1 MRIDAYNQV
10 AQIYKTNTKM
20 KATKTEKAGMR
31 DKVEIS
37 DFGKI
42 YQTTKKAVNDAS
54 DIRENKVAEIK
65 EMIDNGTYEVSNE
78 DFANKLLE
86 NFEALY

>member
-10 AQIYKTNTKM
+10 AQIYKTNTRM
-20 KATKTEKAGMR
+20 KTQKTEKASMR

-37 DFGKI
+37 DFGKV
-42 YQTTKKAVNDAS
+42 YQTTKKAVNEAS
-54 DIRENKVAEIK
+54 DVREDKVADIK
-65 EMIDNGTYEVSNE
+65 SRIDNGSYEVSNE

-86 NFEALY
+86 SYGALY

>member
-20 KATKTEKAGMR
+20 KAQKTEKAGMR

-37 DFGKI
+37 DFGKV
-42 YQTTKKAVNDAS
+42 YQTTKKAVNEAS
-54 DIRENKVAEIK
+54 DIREDKVADIK
-65 EMIDNGTYEVSNE
+65 GRIDNETYEVSNE

-86 NFEALY
+86 RYGTLY

>member
-10 AQIYKTNTKM
+10 AQIYKTNAKP
-20 KATKTEKAGMR
+20 KVYSSSKAGMR

-42 YQTTKKAVNDAS
+42 YQTTKNAVNTAA
-54 DIRENKVAEIK
+54 DIREEKVAEIK
-65 EMIDNGTYEVSNE
+65 NKIDNGTYEVSNE
-78 DFANKLLE
+78 KFAEKLLE
-86 NFEALY
+86 DYGALY